1 MKQKN
6 NLTTYNGFQE
16 LLDIENYLGNYND
29 YIVNLFLNNFTS
41 IKSDSNI
48 IDFGSGIGTL
58 SYILKTKTN
67 LSPICIEIDCQ
78 NKKVLSDR
86 GFKYFNNLKQIKKK
100 ADFLFSSNVLEHIE
114 NDELVLSEI
123 FSILKKGG
131 YLFLYLPA
139 HDHLWTGLDDKVGH
153 YRRYNKKQLLKKIT
167 NCGFVIEKCHYADSI
182 GYFLALLTKF
192 MLPEPNKSIQPII
205 LKIYNYIFL
214 PFSKIFDSLGFKHII
229 GKNIVV
235 LAKKI

>member
-29 YIVNLFLNNFTS
+29 YIVSLFLNNFAS

-78 NKKVLSDR
+78 NKKVLCDR
-86 GFKYFNNLKQIKKK
+86 GFKYFTNLKQIKKK
-100 ADFLFSSNVLEHIE
+100 L
-114 NDELVLSEI
+114 I
-123 FSILKKGG
+123 F
-131 YLFLYLPA
+131 
-139 HDHLWTGLDDKVGH
+139 
-153 YRRYNKKQLLKKIT
+153 
-167 NCGFVIEKCHYADSI
+167 
-182 GYFLALLTKF
+182 YFRLMF
-192 MLPEPNKSIQPII
+192 
-205 LKIYNYIFL
+205 
-214 PFSKIFDSLGFKHII
+214 
-229 GKNIVV
+229 
-235 LAKKI
+235 